1 MININ
6 VLTYTLDAFAS
17 GHTHTWSLLT
27 HTHMHQHIV
36 LAEKETIRHAGTHP
50 LTYTHTHTHSLCDSL
65 QLQRQALPE
74 GFGLIDI
81 LPHCPG
87 LLQGTSLCTAADKA
101 HSITAADLK

>member
-6 VLTYTLDAFAS
+6 ALTYTLYAFAS
-17 GHTHTWSLLT
+17 GHTQSQ
-27 HTHMHQHIV
+27 HQHV
-36 LAEKETIRHAGTHP
+36 LLAEKSAIK
-50 LTYTHTHTHSLCDSL
+50 HTHTHSLTHLYVLCDSL
-65 QLQRQALPE
+65 QLWKQALPE

-87 LLQGTSLCTAADKA
+87 LLQGTSLCRAADKA